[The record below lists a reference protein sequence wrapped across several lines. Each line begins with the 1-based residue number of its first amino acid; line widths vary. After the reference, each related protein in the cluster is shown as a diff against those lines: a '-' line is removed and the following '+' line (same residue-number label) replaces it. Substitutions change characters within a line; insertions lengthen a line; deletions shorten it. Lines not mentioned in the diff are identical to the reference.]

1 MEKSILSDRLNNGT
15 ARLNISGRIRSGTKL
30 LTAAA
35 AKNPKAVSLFAPA
48 LAGQQKFK
56 DAEAAIAAQCNIS
69 YPTRP
74 VNTPHFN
81 VSGADFEMPEF
92 ARHILDSYGEA
103 DQRGERRL
111 YRFPIVFH
119 TDQLLDFFPHAFKSY
134 GGEINYESRYGKDGK
149 RYCMYREPVSPE
161 EIREQRARRMKF
173 HPRRELVP
181 RGECK
186 PDSCPEYLQG
196 LCKFRGEL
204 QFFIPGIPTVGPIS
218 IATTSQY
225 AAEGIFTDLMRI
237 KDALGTI
244 PRFNPFQPGKPI
256 YWLTKVEETRAYF
269 DEGGARRLGKQW
281 VPKLTADL
289 DMAKA
294 LSIGADPRRQLEN
307 QGAAPQAWL
316 AASSQSADPGTPLAA
331 DRMDSGG
338 ASPNTGD
345 TALTFDP
352 ENQAAVLRLINDS
365 NGDPEL
371 ISRWATLRYGE
382 TWSTTETALDA
393 IHAVFTSLGCDGQ
406 YVDARLGFEV
416 QALQSGVD
424 EGLRKRYFKVKLGN
438 GWTHD
443 ISRLQAAT
451 QELAELGKRGGAN
464 HAGSLML
471 GFLDGQQLSS

>member
-1 MEKSILSDRLNNGT
+1 MEKSILSDRLSNGT

-56 DAEAAIAAQCNIS
+56 DAEAAIAAQCNIA

-92 ARHILDSYGEA
+92 ARHILDTYGE
-103 DQRGERRL
+103 QRGNDETRL

-134 GGEINYESRYGKDGK
+134 GGVVNYESRYGKDGK
-149 RYCMYREPVSPE
+149 RYCMYREPVTPE
-161 EIREQRARRMKF
+161 QVQQQRAQRMKF

-181 RGECK
+181 RGECT

-196 LCKFRGEL
+196 HCKFRGEL
-204 QFFIPGIPTVGPIS
+204 QFFIPGVPTVGPIS

-237 KDALGTI
+237 KAALGTI

-256 YWLTKVEETRAYF
+256 YWLTKVQETRTYY
-269 DEGGARRLGKQW
+269 DDQGAKRLGMQW

-294 LSIGADPRRQLEN
+294 LSLNTAPALALGLAP
-307 QGAAPQAWL
+307 AAPQSWL
-316 AASSQSADPGTPLAA
+316 AGTAPGPQAGEMPTDGNAPSTTLAA
-331 DRMDSGG
+331 D
-338 ASPNTGD
+338 PPGD
-345 TALTFDP
+345 YDAKL
-352 ENQAAVLRLINDS
+352 QARVLRAVNDS

-371 ISRWATLRYGE
+371 ISQWATRRYGQD
-382 TWSTTETALDA
+382 WSRTNAALDA
-393 IHAVFTSLGCDGQ
+393 VHTVFRSLGNDGE
-406 YVDARLGFEV
+406 YVNARLRFEIA
-416 QALQSGVD
+416 ALVSGID
-424 EGLRKRYFKVKLGN
+424 ETLRKQYFKAKLGN
-438 GWTHD
+438 GWTHKID
-443 ISRLQAAT
+443 QLAT
-451 QELAELGKRGGAN
+451 ATGELEALAERGAN
-464 HAGSLML
+464 YASSLML
-471 GFLDGQQLSS
+471 SFLDDLQLPA

>member
-1 MEKSILSDRLNNGT
+1 MEKSILSDRLSNGT
-15 ARLNISGRIRSGTKL
+15 ARQNISGRIRSGTKL
-30 LTAAA
+30 LTATA
-35 AKNPKAVSLFAPA
+35 AKNPKAVALFAPA
-48 LAGQQKFK
+48 LAGVQKFK
-56 DAEAAIAAQCNIS
+56 DAEAAIASQCNIAH
-69 YPTRP
+69 PTRP

-92 ARHILDSYGEA
+92 ARHILDTYGE
-103 DQRGERRL
+103 QRGDDIPRL

-134 GGEINYESRYGKDGK
+134 GGAVNYESRYGADGK
-149 RYCMYREPVSPE
+149 RYCMYREPVTPE
-161 EIREQRARRMKF
+161 QVREQRAKRMKF

-181 RGECK
+181 RGECM

-204 QFFIPGIPTVGPIS
+204 QFYIPGIPTVGPVS

-256 YWLTKVEETRAYF
+256 YWLTKVQETRTYY
-269 DEGGARRLGKQW
+269 DELGAKRLGQQW

-294 LSIGADPRRQLEN
+294 LSLNASPSRSLGFAP
-307 QGAAPQAWL
+307 AAPQTWL
-316 AASSQSADPGTPLAA
+316 AEADSASAVPSTDGDQGGPDAYDAKLQADVL
-331 DRMDSGG
+331 G
-338 ASPNTGD
+338 A
-345 TALTFDP
+345 
-352 ENQAAVLRLINDS
+352 VNDS

-382 TWSTTETALDA
+382 AWSRTDSALSGVR
-393 IHAVFTSLGCDGQ
+393 AVFRSLGADGE
-406 YVDARLGFEV
+406 YVNARLCFEIA
-416 QALQSGVD
+416 ALNSGI
-424 EGLRKRYFKVKLGN
+424 EETLRKQYFKVKLGN
-438 GWTHD
+438 GWTHNVD
-443 ISRLQAAT
+443 TLAAAEA
-451 QELAELGKRGGAN
+451 ELAALTPRGVNYAS
-464 HAGSLML
+464 SLML
-471 GFLDGQQLSS
+471 SFLDDQTVGA